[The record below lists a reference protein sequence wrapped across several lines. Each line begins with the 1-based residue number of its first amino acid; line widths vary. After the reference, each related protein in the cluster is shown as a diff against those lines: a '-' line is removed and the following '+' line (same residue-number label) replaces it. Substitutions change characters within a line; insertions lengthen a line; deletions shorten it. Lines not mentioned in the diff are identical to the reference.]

1 MISSWSNH
9 VVCCLWDLVDLY
21 FEKKKKD
28 SYYHWALSISVV
40 KCVYYGICCIYDI
53 ICVCL
58 YIHTY
63 IHTYIYIY
71 FISIKR
77 FFLPTFWA
85 ENTFCL
91 FFLLTVPRCVKS
103 RPGSVIDSL
112 LCIPFFFSVLVSR
125 QFVDMSRIRIEGLLA
140 AFPKLVGTGKQHTYV
155 ETENVRYVYQPIEAL
170 YLLLVTNKQSN
181 ILEDLETLRLLSKL
195 VSFSWW
201 YIFQFMFLYWVQHD
215 FFDPPILDI

>member
-1 MISSWSNH
+1 MVKPRGMLFMGFGLFLFW
-9 VVCCLWDLVDLY
+9 
-21 FEKKKKD
+21 KKKKKRLIL
-28 SYYHWALSISVV
+28 SLSLEHFCCQMCLLWYLLYLWYYL
-40 KCVYYGICCIYDI
+40 CVY
-53 ICVCL
+53 
-58 YIHTY
+58 TY

-71 FISIKR
+71 IYIFHINKKILSPYILGRKY
-77 FFLPTFWA
+77 FLPF
-85 ENTFCL
+85 

>member
-1 MISSWSNH
+1 MVKPRGMLFMGFGWF
-9 VVCCLWDLVDLY
+9 VFW
-21 FEKKKKD
+21 KKKKKKT
-28 SYYHWALSISVV
+28 HIIIEPWAFLLSNVFTMVFAVFMILSV
-40 KCVYYGICCIYDI
+40 CVY
-53 ICVCL
+53 
-58 YIHTY
+58 TY
-63 IHTYIYIY
+63 IHTTYIHIYIY